1 MKKLGKSNST
11 TRMLLGPYSVWAAIF
26 IIVPLI
32 FIAYYAYVST
42 AQTMHVFPVYTIMR
56 HFLHILVD
64 YTYSKPLNTSYD
76 CEHRQLTMNNIRCI
90 IHPSITSPKEVLK
103 KGE

>member
-32 FIAYYAYVST
+32 FIAYYAFTDNNFNFTLENITKFFT
-42 AQTMHVFPVYTIMR
+42 AMA
-56 HFLHILVD
+56 ILMFFALPNQARF
-64 YTYSKPLNTSYD
+64 TAL
-76 CEHRQLTMNNIRCI
+76 
-90 IHPSITSPKEVLK
+90 
-103 KGE
+103 